1 MCLHFANENCLN
13 CKYLWSEKL
22 IDFSTNLCR
31 ILYTYTYW
39 WSSSSYGVWS
49 CNASFASK
57 WKYSYCFSWGPHAG
71 MHIKTLLKLVYV
83 ISHFFFFSIIKL
95 FFILK
100 LYYYFFFISLVQKS
114 ILSLH
119 NKKIYILHCWKDYMI
134 YTLKIFP
141 VKYYFVKTI
150 DPMKLLLSIHLSFS
164 MIII

>member
-1 MCLHFANENCLN
+1 MCLHFANENFLH

-22 IDFSTNLCR
+22 IDLSTNLFR

-57 WKYSYCFSWGPHAG
+57 RKYSYCFSWGPHAG

-83 ISHFFFFSIIKL
+83 ISHFFFQSLNFFDFKTVLL
-95 FFILK
+95 F
-100 LYYYFFFISLVQKS
+100 FFFISLVQKS